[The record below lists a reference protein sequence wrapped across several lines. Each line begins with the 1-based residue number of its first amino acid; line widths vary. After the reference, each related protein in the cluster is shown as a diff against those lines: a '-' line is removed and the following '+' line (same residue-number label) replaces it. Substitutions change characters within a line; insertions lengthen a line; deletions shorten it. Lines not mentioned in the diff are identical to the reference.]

1 MKALIVDDELPAR
14 DRLAALLRECG
25 NVEIV
30 GDAANG
36 RDAVEAVARLNPD
49 LVLLDIRNPRPPP
62 GARRGGGN
70 GVALANTRSR
80 IEYHFERGGGLDT
93 EAGVDYFICSVRL
106 PCPGATARPKPAGAQ
121 KELIAEAETVHESP
135 DR

>member
-1 MKALIVDDELPAR
+1 MVRI
-14 DRLAALLRECG
+14 
-25 NVEIV
+25 
-30 GDAANG
+30 
-36 RDAVEAVARLNPD
+36 
-49 LVLLDIRNPRPPP
+49 DIHNPRPPP

-93 EAGVDYFICSVRL
+93 DAGADYFTCYVRL

-121 KELIAEAETVHESP
+121 EELIAEAELVHESP